1 MLHQD
6 TIQFLK
12 QLKVNNNK
20 EWMDANRKQ
29 YEAAKADFEQF
40 VTGIIE
46 GISSFDPSLS
56 DLIAKQCVFRLNRDI
71 RFSENKAPYK
81 SNFGAAFSKG
91 GKKSPSAGYYV
102 HLEPGSSFVGGGCW
116 MPPADILKNIRQE
129 IDYDLKAFK
138 KIIDQKDFK
147 ALYPAIDG
155 ERLKKGPQGYD
166 IENPA
171 IDFLRLKSFTVGHPV
186 KDADFLGKTAV
197 KDIVRSFK
205 VMKPFIDFLN
215 RSVE

>member
-1 MLHQD
+1 MLQQD

-29 YEAAKADFEQF
+29 YEAAKSDFEQF
-40 VTGIIE
+40 VTKVIE
-46 GISSFDPSLS
+46 GISAFDPSLS
-56 DLIAKQCVFRLNRDI
+56 DLTAKQCVFRVNRDI

-81 SNFGAAFSKG
+81 FNFGASFSKG

-116 MPPADILKNIRQE
+116 MPPADMLKNIRQE
-129 IDYDLKAFK
+129 IDYDLKTFK
-138 KIIDQKDFK
+138 KIIDQKGFK
-147 ALYPAIDG
+147 NLYPAIDG
-155 ERLKKGPQGYD
+155 ERLKKAPQGYD

-186 KDADFLGKTAV
+186 KDADFLGKNAV
-197 KDIVRSFK
+197 KEVVHSFK
-205 VMKPFIDFLN
+205 VMKPFVDFLN